1 MWFWLSWR
9 DHTTLMQFPLE
20 CATLLSALMFRHPWL
35 RCRLPADKH
44 ECHRALWRS
53 AKTTGQHLGEGK
65 DDVISISY
73 HLSPDFF
80 HYQAGH
86 WLWRWVKM
94 PGLWTALH
102 KLKGA
107 SSPMNP
113 MADSCH
119 GEVDRDCCL
128 PLKEVLKGLM
138 NVVLSLQEL
147 TSCLSG
153 WERDVRLLRGQE
165 RKHRQPR
172 EREKICWHSQQGAFF
187 I

>member
-20 CATLLSALMFRHPWL
+20 CATLLSAPMFRHPWL
-35 RCRLPADKH
+35 RCRLPSDQH
-44 ECHRALWRS
+44 EYHRALWRS

-86 WLWRWVKM
+86 WLWRRVKR

-102 KLKGA
+102 KLKEPA
-107 SSPMNP
+107 
-113 MADSCH
+113 A
-119 GEVDRDCCL
+119 L
-128 PLKEVLKGLM
+128 W
-138 NVVLSLQEL
+138 
-147 TSCLSG
+147 TSFFPWGSG
-153 WERDVRLLRGQE
+153 PRLLPSIKRSIE
-165 RKHRQPR
+165 RPNESNVKPSGADFVPEWLGKRCQIASWAG
-172 EREKICWHSQQGAFF
+172 EKTQATKGKGEDMLAFSIGGILYF
-187 I
+187 F